1 MANPSLILAS
11 TSPYRRELLARL
23 RLKFEVARPEVDETP
38 LSQEAPK
45 ALAHRLA
52 EAKARAVAKRFRE
65 AWVVGSDQSAELRG
79 QALGK
84 PGDYERAADQLSA
97 ASGQRVVFHTA
108 VCLVHAVD
116 GRTIRFADVTTVQ
129 FRPLNA
135 GEIERYLH
143 AEQPYDCAGS
153 FKSEGLGISLF
164 DSIESHDPTALVGL
178 PLIGLSKALRQA
190 GFELP

>member
-1 MANPSLILAS
+1 MLVLAS

-23 RLKFEVARPEVDETP
+23 RLAFDVARPEVDETP

-45 ALAHRLA
+45 ALAQRLA
-52 EAKARAVAKRFRE
+52 EAKARAVSSRFRN
-65 AWVVGSDQSAELRG
+65 AWVIGSDQTADLRG
-79 QALGK
+79 QTLGK

-108 VCLVHAVD
+108 ICLVHAAD
-116 GRTIRFADVTTVQ
+116 GRTIRFTDVTTVQ
-129 FRPLNA
+129 FRLLSA

-164 DSIESHDPTALVGL
+164 DSIECRDPTALIGL
-178 PLIGLSKALRQA
+178 PLIGLSQALRQA
-190 GFELP
+190 GLVLP